1 MTQKITVHCPHAG
14 EDVAHEVRIPED
26 SRLLSVRQQ
35 RRNEAN
41 ERDGQ
46 MSAGCACGATSGS
59 HDFFVNYIL
68 E

>member
-35 RRNEAN
+35 SRTDD

-46 MSAGCACGATSGS
+46 MSANCACGATFGS